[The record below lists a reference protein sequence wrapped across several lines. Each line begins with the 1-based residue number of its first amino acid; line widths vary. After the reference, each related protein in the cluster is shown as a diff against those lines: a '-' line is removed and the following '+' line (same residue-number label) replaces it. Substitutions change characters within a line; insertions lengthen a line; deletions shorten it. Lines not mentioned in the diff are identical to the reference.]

1 MRQLATWQ
9 REAPH
14 LDNLAMHVNVSGRD
28 LALSHLVPHVRTVL
42 RRYRLPAHRLMLEI
56 TESVLMEHREWAQ
69 RSLAELR
76 ELGVKLSID
85 DFGTGYSS
93 LAHLSTLPFDCLKID
108 RSFVIGMD
116 ENPQNIEI
124 VRAVLSLG
132 VSLKKLVIAEGIET
146 QDQLQRLK
154 QLGVPVGQGYLLARP
169 LRAPEVRKLLLGHK
183 MLPELV

>member
-1 MRQLATWQ
+1 
-9 REAPH
+9 
-14 LDNLAMHVNVSGRD
+14 
-28 LALSHLVPHVRTVL
+28 
-42 RRYRLPAHRLMLEI
+42 
-56 TESVLMEHREWAQ
+56 
-69 RSLAELR
+69 
-76 ELGVKLSID
+76 
-85 DFGTGYSS
+85 
-93 LAHLSTLPFDCLKID
+93 
-108 RSFVIGMD
+108 MD